1 LMLLEK
7 IQIQNNRYFSL
18 RRNSQLPDS
27 QKLTQADLHLDDRIT
42 DDLQQKLDIQMDI
55 VRRQKEFDF
64 EKARLAGKKLL
75 EHFIEPIIYPIEVIG
90 INNNLS
96 VFSFRI
102 KKLGKDFNRLKEELR
117 IKKEEVSRRSR

>member
-1 LMLLEK
+1 MLRRFF
-7 IQIQNNRYFSL
+7 IFSN
-18 RRNSQLPDS
+18 RNSQLPES
-27 QKLTQADLHLDDRIT
+27 QRLTPADLTLDDRII

-64 EKARLAGKKLL
+64 EKAKLAGKKLM

-90 INNNLS
+90 IKNGLS

-102 KKLGKDFNRLKEELR
+102 KKLGKEFYKLKEEVEEKLEAAL
-117 IKKEEVSRRSR
+117 KKKR

>member
-1 LMLLEK
+1 MFVT
-7 IQIQNNRYFSL
+7 FSN
-18 RRNSQLPDS
+18 RNSQLPES
-27 QKLTQADLHLDDRIT
+27 QRLTPADLTLDDRII

-64 EKARLAGKKLL
+64 EKAKLAGKKLM

-90 INNNLS
+90 IKNGLS

-102 KKLGKDFNRLKEELR
+102 KKLGKEFYNLKEEVEEKLEAAL
-117 IKKEEVSRRSR
+117 KKKR